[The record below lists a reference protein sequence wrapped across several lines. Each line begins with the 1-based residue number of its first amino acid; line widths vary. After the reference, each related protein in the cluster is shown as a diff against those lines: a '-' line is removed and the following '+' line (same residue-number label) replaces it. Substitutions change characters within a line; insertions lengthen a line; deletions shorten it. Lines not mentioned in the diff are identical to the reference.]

1 MRIDGDAALWAGPS
15 EADSLLLLLHGR
27 GADERDLLPLA
38 ERLGVPD
45 RIVALRGPV
54 PSQGGRAW
62 AEATPTPDGD
72 SAVAPA
78 GDAVLD
84 WLDRLPGTAPKRIR
98 VLGFSQ
104 GCAVALQLLRSA
116 PDRFERVVML
126 SGFVAEVGGP
136 ADAALAARRPP
147 VFWARHD
154 RSRHPGRCHR
164 PHEDVARGAH
174 DADRPGV
181 PDARSRCRRGRAR
194 RRRGLP
200 GLLTFLAS

>member
-147 VFWARHD
+147 VFWGRGTIDPVIPAAAIARTRTWLQAHTTLTA
-154 RSRHPGRCHR
+154 REYPMLGHGVA
-164 PHEDVARGAH
+164 EAELADVAA
-174 DADRPGV
+174 
-181 PDARSRCRRGRAR
+181 
-194 RRRGLP
+194 
-200 GLLTFLAS
+200 FLAS